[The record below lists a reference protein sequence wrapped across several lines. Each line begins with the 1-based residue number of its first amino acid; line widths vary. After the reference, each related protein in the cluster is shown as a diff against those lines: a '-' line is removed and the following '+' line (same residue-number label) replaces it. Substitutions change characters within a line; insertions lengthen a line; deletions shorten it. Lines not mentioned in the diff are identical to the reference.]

1 MCGQRYLSSR
11 PRKRWQP
18 SWKLLPTTLHVFI
31 SLPLKPPPPQ
41 TLAILPQQCLP
52 PPLLSLSD
60 TQTSVRY
67 ALWGW
72 NSRRDGAQW
81 WRQREFFFFCLATCS
96 VSDSDSEGTA
106 EEMIASWDSVW
117 STERMAANVQAQ
129 PQHAH
134 VCVLFNQRVSEAE
147 QSSGLNQGRLCWS
160 DQL

>member
-1 MCGQRYLSSR
+1 MCSFRCLSNRLLHRLLPSSR
-11 PRKRWQP
+11 
-18 SWKLLPTTLHVFI
+18 SNAFLLLC
-31 SLPLKPPPPQ
+31 SLCLTHRPLYDMHSEGE
-41 TLAILPQQCLP
+41 TAGETEH
-52 PPLLSLSD
+52 SD
-60 TQTSVRY
+60 
-67 ALWGW
+67 G
-72 NSRRDGAQW
+72 D
-81 WRQREFFFFCLATCS
+81 RENFFFFCLATCS